1 MLTADLV
8 RATRRGDQLHVQP
21 IAGKQRQRAEELAT
35 SYLELAHAQCGGTQH
50 ELDVAWAEVQVAS
63 REIKLAAGLKK
74 LIEDAC
80 EFETEAAV
88 DPPLLRS
95 QVFLTSAEARA
106 GLNPGERFDRAG
118 VLERVGAALQLDPA
132 QIERGLYSDLKAE
145 QRLLRVPETS
155 AAELLSRYDVAQL
168 QAVLLRAVKVTAQVW
183 CATADGY
190 RELFRK
196 LKFRR
201 LLFQVQ
207 PAEGGSH
214 RIEIDGP
221 FSLFESV
228 TKYGL
233 QLALLLPALLQADRL
248 ELEAQLRWGKARL
261 PLRFTLSQRNRG
273 ATEGPRARLP
283 DEVEALLGA
292 FDGGR
297 DGWVASP
304 ADQVFHVPGIG
315 LCVPDLCFTHRGGE
329 VIWLEVLGYWSRE
342 AVWKR
347 VELVQGGLTQKL
359 LFAASQRLRVSEE
372 VLEDHPSGALYVYKG
387 TLSARAVLERL
398 ERLRQRA
405 AAPGAKT
412 RLPEKQPSS

>member
-8 RATRRGDQLHVQP
+8 RATKRGDQLHV
-21 IAGKQRQRAEELAT
+21 AALSGKQRQRAEELAA
-35 SYLELAHAQCGGTQH
+35 SYLELARSQCGGTQH
-50 ELDVAWAEVQVAS
+50 ELEAAWAEVETAP
-63 REIKLAAGLKK
+63 RETKLAAGLCK

-80 EFETEAAV
+80 EFDTEAPV
-88 DPPLLRS
+88 DPPTLRS
-95 QVFLTSAEARA
+95 QVFLAAAQARA
-106 GLNPGERFDRAG
+106 LHEPGQRFDRSA
-118 VLERVGAALQLDPA
+118 VLAQVGSELGLTPEQL
-132 QIERGLYSDLKAE
+132 ERGLYSDLRAE
-145 QRLLRVPETS
+145 QRLLRAPELS
-155 AAELLSRYDVAQL
+155 AAELLRSYDVGQL

-183 CATADGY
+183 CATPEGY

-207 PAEGGSH
+207 PAEAGSQ

-248 ELEAQLRWGKARL
+248 ELEAQLRWGKART
-261 PLRFTLSQRNRG
+261 PLRFLLSQRNASASDG
-273 ATEGPRARLP
+273 SRARLP
-283 DEVEALLGA
+283 DEVEALLAA

-297 DGWVASP
+297 DGWTASP
-304 ADQVFHVPGIG
+304 ADQVMNLPGIG
-315 LCVPDLCFTHRGGE
+315 LCIPDLRFTHRSGE
-329 VIWLEVLGYWSRE
+329 VVWLEVLGYWSRD
-342 AVWKR
+342 AVWRR
-347 VELVQGGLTQKL
+347 VELVQRGFPEKL

-387 TLSARAVLERL
+387 TLSAKAVAERL
-398 ERLRQRA
+398 ERLRQRSA
-405 AAPGAKT
+405 SDGAKS
-412 RLPEKQPSS
+412 RLPENRASS